1 MAKAH
6 YVDNKS
12 FYAAMLEYKA
22 KRVEAETNGLPPPRI
37 PEYIGLCVYQIANK
51 LATKGNFINYTFRD
65 EMISDGIENCILYLN
80 NFDPDRSNNPFAYFT
95 RIIYN
100 AFVLRIQKE
109 KKQTYVKYKTF
120 ENSILAATSDEVF
133 DMENAI
139 SNEIQF
145 NDNMTS
151 FVRDYENKIKEK
163 KAPKKLGVERFI
175 DGDNDDSDS
184 TNNRHS
190 LGL

>member
-1 MAKAH
+1 MTKVH

-12 FYAAMLEYKA
+12 FYAAMVEYKA
-22 KRVEAETNGLPPPRI
+22 KRVGAEANGEPPPRI
-37 PEYIGLCVYQIANK
+37 PEYIGLCIYQIANK

-80 NFDPDRSNNPFAYFT
+80 IFDPARSTNPFAYFT

-120 ENSILAATSDEVF
+120 ENSILAANSDEVF
-133 DMENAI
+133 DIENAI

-151 FVRDYENKIKEK
+151 FVKEYEK
-163 KAPKKLGVERFI
+163 KINGKKVLKKLGVELFI
-175 DGDNDDSDS
+175 DGDNNDTDSS
-184 TNNRHS
+184 NNGHS
-190 LGL
+190 LGM

>member
-1 MAKAH
+1 MSKNH

-12 FYAAMLEYKA
+12 FYAAMVEYKA
-22 KRVEAETNGLPPPRI
+22 NRLEAEEKGLPKPKI
-37 PEYIGLCVYQIANK
+37 PEYVGLCIYQIATK
-51 LATKGNFINYTFRD
+51 LSSKGNFVNYSYKD

-80 NFDPDRSNNPFAYFT
+80 NFDPDKSNNPFAYFT

-120 ENSILAATSDEVF
+120 EHSILAASSDEVF

-151 FVRDYENKIKEK
+151 FVRDYEKKILEK
-163 KAPKKLGVERFI
+163 KVVKKCGVELFL
-175 DGDNDDSDS
+175 DGDSDDQISISD
-184 TNNRHS
+184 
-190 LGL
+190 